1 MGAGLEEGG
10 MITVAQ
16 RTAVPLIP
24 APRGRFSAL
33 TVGAEAQH
41 LAVLTPRLRSL
52 GASAV
57 HNATSAR
64 SGQVPRPVS
73 TTDVCVIEAAPPGLH
88 DEVRVLRSLGWRRVV
103 VVATRADTVRAA
115 LGAGARCAVVPPMR
129 PVAFTVAPARPAR
142 GASSPDAL
150 SEREVQVLQGVA
162 EGHSNKQ
169 IAEELCLSA
178 LTVKSHLARIAR
190 KLGTGDRAEMV
201 AIGIRQGI
209 VD

>member
-1 MGAGLEEGG
+1 

-24 APRGRFSAL
+24 TPRGRFSAL
-33 TVGAEAQH
+33 TVGTDLQH
-41 LAVLTPRLRSL
+41 LTGITPRLRSL

-57 HNATSAR
+57 HSATSAR
-64 SGQVPRPVS
+64 TGQVPRPVS
-73 TTDVCVIEAAPPGLH
+73 SNDVCVVEASLPMLH

-103 VVATRADTVRAA
+103 VVATRADTVRTA
-115 LGAGARCAVVPPMR
+115 LSSGARSAVVPPLR
-129 PVAFTVAPARPAR
+129 PVAIAMAPARPAR
-142 GASSPDAL
+142 GSASPDAL
-150 SEREVQVLQGVA
+150 SEREIQVLQGVA
-162 EGHSNKQ
+162 EGCTNKQ
-169 IAEELCLSA
+169 IGQDLCLSA

-201 AIGIRQGI
+201 AIGFRQGI

>member
-1 MGAGLEEGG
+1 

-33 TVGAEAQH
+33 TVGTDPQH
-41 LAVLTPRLRSL
+41 LSGITPRLRSL

-57 HNATSAR
+57 HSAPSAR

-73 TTDVCVIEAAPPGLH
+73 SNDVCVVEASLPMLH

-103 VVATRADTVRAA
+103 VVATRAETVRTA
-115 LGAGARCAVVPPMR
+115 LSSGARSAVVPPLR
-129 PVAFTVAPARPAR
+129 PVAIAMAPARPAR
-142 GASSPDAL
+142 GSASPDAL
-150 SEREVQVLQGVA
+150 SEREIQVLQGVA
-162 EGHSNKQ
+162 EGCTNKQ
-169 IAEELCLSA
+169 IGQDLCLSA

-190 KLGTGDRAEMV
+190 KMGTGDRAEMV